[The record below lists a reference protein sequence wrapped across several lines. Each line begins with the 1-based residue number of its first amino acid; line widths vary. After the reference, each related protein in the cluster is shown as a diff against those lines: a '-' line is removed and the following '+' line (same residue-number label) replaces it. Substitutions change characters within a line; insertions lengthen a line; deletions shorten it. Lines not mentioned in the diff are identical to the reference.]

1 MFAFFG
7 HLVINIQKQ
16 CFLNKRDFVWLFGF
30 LLLFVVF
37 FLFNRKRV
45 FTELLSLTFFPHL
58 VSSAK
63 IGATW
68 NSSCKHKWQE
78 HLKHMFFKEEISSRK
93 FIAQKPTGLL
103 MWYKL
108 TAGSGVSLDKI
119 FTEFKSQESKP
130 HKNYSDTAIHEVQS
144 NSDL

>member
-1 MFAFFG
+1 
-7 HLVINIQKQ
+7 
-16 CFLNKRDFVWLFGF
+16 
-30 LLLFVVF
+30 
-37 FLFNRKRV
+37 
-45 FTELLSLTFFPHL
+45 
-58 VSSAK
+58 
-63 IGATW
+63 
-68 NSSCKHKWQE
+68 
-78 HLKHMFFKEEISSRK
+78 MFFKEEISSRK